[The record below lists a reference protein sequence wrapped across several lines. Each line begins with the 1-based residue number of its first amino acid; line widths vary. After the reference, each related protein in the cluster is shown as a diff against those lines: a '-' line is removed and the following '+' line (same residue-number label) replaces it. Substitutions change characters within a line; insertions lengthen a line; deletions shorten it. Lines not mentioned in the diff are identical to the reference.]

1 MDDLQHLNL
10 SRLPGLN
17 METDQF
23 EVSNGDWMFDTNRQ
37 AVKLTRLL
45 PDLPSGTQRKTRNKL
60 TLICS
65 PRTLMHPEPFEF
77 VWRPLRLLGQIDA
90 WESLIRPF
98 NMSFQADQVQC
109 HWQTA
114 DYGGRQQIIG
124 DVVRDQEAWRAVR
137 RHMLNEFLIRMQND
151 YDRMAAGDETEIS
164 REDPPE

>member
-1 MDDLQHLNL
+1 M

-17 METDQF
+17 AETDQL
-23 EVSNGDWMFDTNRQ
+23 EVSNGDFMFGQPNPDRA
-37 AVKLTRLL
+37 AVKITRRL
-45 PDLPSGTQRKTRNKL
+45 PDQPDGVRRKL

-65 PRTLMHPEPFEF
+65 PHTLLHPESFEF

-98 NMSFQADQVQC
+98 DMSFQADRVQC

-124 DVVRDQEAWRAVR
+124 DVVRDQQAWQSVR
-137 RHMLNEFLIRMQND
+137 RHMLYEFMIRMQDD
-151 YDRMAAGDETEIS
+151 YDKMVAGDETEIPE
-164 REDPPE
+164 EDPPE